1 MRQTYSAGDGN
12 GRQLRVLA
20 IPGSLR
26 SASYNRRLLE
36 AAVAA
41 SPPDVKI
48 EIVYGMSAIPPFDED
63 LEQQTKVGPSAV
75 KQLRSRVGAADG
87 LLISTPEYNQS
98 MPGVLKNVI
107 DWLSRPGPE
116 EVLIGKPVG
125 IMGASGG
132 RWGTRLAQ
140 ANLRQVL
147 TATESLVMP
156 QPGIFVAEASRIFD
170 QRGTLTDDLT
180 RRMLQKFLSAFH
192 RWLKMTG
199 APSLTKAL

>member
-1 MRQTYSAGDGN
+1 MRQTDSAGHGN

-41 SPPDVKI
+41 SPPDMKI
-48 EIVYGMSAIPPFDED
+48 EMVYGMSAIPPFDED

>member
-1 MRQTYSAGDGN
+1 
-12 GRQLRVLA
+12 
-20 IPGSLR
+20 
-26 SASYNRRLLE
+26 
-36 AAVAA
+36 
-41 SPPDVKI
+41 
-48 EIVYGMSAIPPFDED
+48 PFDED

-156 QPGIFVAEASRIFD
+156 QPGIFVAEAARLFD
-170 QRGTLTDDLT
+170 DRGVLSDDRVTAALGN
-180 RRMLQKFLSAFH
+180 F
-192 RWLKMTG
+192 MT
-199 APSLTKAL
+199 AYS